1 MRKLMW
7 LTVGFVL
14 ACVVGVYV
22 TTGHW
27 LMLMGLVC
35 LCGGIPLFFLKKKY
49 PTIAAIVL
57 LGCVFGFGWLWC
69 HHRFYLDTAKA
80 YDGKTIKT
88 IVTVS
93 DYSYDTDYGIAAD
106 GKITLKDKTY
116 NIRIYLVG
124 EGFLAPGDQIM
135 GDVRLRMTIHGSKQ
149 PSTHHEGT
157 GTVFLGY
164 VKEGHRIIPTTE
176 TLPENTLG
184 PQLRHHILSRIDGL
198 FPQDTAA
205 FAKALLLGEHYDLTY
220 EQDTAFKL
228 SGIRHVIAV
237 SGLHI
242 AILFSLV
249 YTLSGR
255 HRFLTALIG
264 IPVLILFAAVAGF
277 TPSVV
282 RACIMQILIM
292 IALMCNREYDPPTA
306 LASAVLLM
314 LLYNPITITSVSFQL
329 SVGCMVGIF
338 LFSKRIHDYLLR
350 GKRKEAAK
358 GKSWKAK
365 VLRWVVGSVSVTV
378 SAMLT
383 TTPLSAYYF
392 GTVSLVGIITNVL
405 TLWAV
410 SFIFYGIML
419 SVILGAIWSPL
430 GSAVAWLISFLMRYV
445 MIASKLLSK
454 LPLAAVY
461 TCSRY
466 IVVWLVFAYAMILLF
481 FFVKKKRPILLVSC
495 MVVSLLLAVGISY
508 IEPRLDAYRITVLDV
523 GQGQCIIFQSGDET
537 YMVDCGGDDGD
548 STADLAAQYL
558 LSQGIYRIDG
568 MILTHYD
575 EDHAGGVPG
584 LLTRVEVEN
593 LYLPDIEDAGNLRQ
607 TITQQAGNRVQWVR
621 KQTQIKNKAFSFT
634 MYPFSEGA
642 NDNENSLCVLFQREK
657 YDILITGDRNTASE
671 AALLQQADLPML
683 ELLIV
688 GHHGAYNATGFE
700 LLYATKPK
708 TAVISVGADNFYGH
722 PATEVLERLN
732 LFGTEVYRTDLH
744 GTVIFRG

>member
-7 LTVGFVL
+7 LTVGFAL
-14 ACVVGVYV
+14 ACVIGVYV

-27 LMLMGLVC
+27 LLLMGGVC
-35 LCGGIPLFFLKKKY
+35 LLGGLPLFFLKKKY
-49 PTIAAIVL
+49 PTIAAAVL
-57 LGCVFGFGWLWC
+57 LGCVFGFAWLWC
-69 HHRFYLDTAKA
+69 YHHFYLDTAKA
-80 YDGKTIKT
+80 YDGKTIST
-88 IVTVS
+88 TVTVS

-106 GKITLKDKTY
+106 GKLNLEDKTY

-124 EGFLAPGDQIM
+124 EGFLAPGDKVT
-135 GDVRLRMTIHGSKQ
+135 GDVRLRMTIRGSKQ
-149 PSTHHEGT
+149 PSTHHEGS

-164 VKEGHRIIPTTE
+164 VKEDHQIIPTTE
-176 TLPENTLG
+176 TLPENALG
-184 PQLRHHILSRIDGL
+184 PLLRHDILDLIDRI
-198 FPQDTAA
+198 FPDDTAA
-205 FAKALLLGEHYDLTY
+205 FAKALLLGDRYDLSY

-249 YTLSGR
+249 YALSGH

-264 IPVLILFAAVAGF
+264 IPVLIVFAAVAGF

-306 LASAVLLM
+306 LAAAVLLM

-338 LFSKRIHDYLLR
+338 LFSNRIHDHLLR
-350 GKRKEAAK
+350 GKWKEAAK
-358 GKSWKAK
+358 GKSRKAK
-365 VLRWVVGSVSVTV
+365 IIRWVAGSVSVTV
-378 SAMLT
+378 SAMIT

-392 GTVSLVGIITNVL
+392 GTVSLVGVITNVL

-419 SVILGAIWSPL
+419 AVILGAIWTPL
-430 GSAVAWLISFLMRYV
+430 GGIIAWLISFMMRYV
-445 MIASKLLSK
+445 MTVANLLSK

-466 IVVWLVFAYAMILLF
+466 IVVWLVFSYAMILLF
-481 FFVKKKRPILLVSC
+481 FLSKKKRPVLLLSC
-495 MVVSLLLAVGISY
+495 MIASLLLAVGISY
-508 IEPRLDAYRITVLDV
+508 IEPRLDDYRITVLDV
-523 GQGQCIIFQSGDET
+523 GQGQCIIFQSDNET
-537 YMVDCGGDDGD
+537 YLVDCGGDDGD
-548 STADLAAQYL
+548 TTADLAAQYL
-558 LSQGIYRIDG
+558 LSQGIYRVDG
-568 MILTHYD
+568 IILTHYD

-584 LLTRVEVEN
+584 LLTRLEVKK

-607 TITQQAGNRVQWVR
+607 TIAKQAGNRVQWISE
-621 KQTQIKNKAFSFT
+621 QTQIKNTAFSFT
-634 MYPFSEGA
+634 MYPFNEGA
-642 NDNENSLCVLFQREK
+642 NDNENSLCVLFQREN
-657 YDILITGDRNTASE
+657 YDILITGDRNTTGE
-671 AALLQQADLPML
+671 AALLQQADLPKL

-688 GHHGAYNATGFE
+688 GHHGASSSTGFE
-700 LLYATKPK
+700 LLYATKPT

-722 PATEVLERLN
+722 PALDVLERLN

-744 GTVIFRG
+744 GTIIFRG